1 MALGSLGATI
11 MPNRASYQNIDR
23 IHIGEYSNPLT
34 SVLIT
39 KQSNIN
45 FPWTVITRYSNGHG
59 QQKNFTSKRRAFAF
73 AASLSN

>member
-1 MALGSLGATI
+1 MS
-11 MPNRASYQNIDR
+11 NRASYQKIDNIR
-23 IHIGEYSNPLT
+23 IGVHPNLIT

-45 FPWTVITRYSNGHG
+45 FPWAVVTRYADKTA